1 VNQGSEALHIT
12 VVVMV
17 AATAG
22 ASPSTSDESTTGRD
36 RNEAAVERVEAT
48 ALVSVLKGS
57 ACASND
63 TFPYVSEHTACANTP
78 AQPELF
84 SPTPWAA
91 PPLAPEVAGREAGVG
106 EVTVPGFSY
115 AVVKLHTS
123 TN

>member
-1 VNQGSEALHIT
+1 MNQGSEALHIT

-36 RNEAAVERVEAT
+36 RNEAVERVEAT

-84 SPTPWAA
+84 SPTPLPA

>member
-1 VNQGSEALHIT
+1 MNQGSEALHIT

-36 RNEAAVERVEAT
+36 RNEAVERVEAT